1 MINKQDVGF
10 RVAEKRKRLGMS
22 QSQLG
27 ELLDISHAAISDI
40 ERGKTNLNVEEI
52 SKIALVLKTTFE
64 ELTYSPNFDSSIQSF
79 HPNSAYG
86 VSNFRLGKNAS
97 PDSINKAEQTI
108 KERLEELRKK
118 KNDSQ

>member
-27 ELLDISHAAISDI
+27 ELLEISHAAISDI

-64 ELTYSPNFDSSIQSF
+64 ELTYSPNFDSSVQSF
-79 HPNSAYG
+79 HSNSAYG

>member
-1 MINKQDVGF
+1 MINKQDLGF
-10 RVAEKRKRLGMS
+10 RIAEKRKRLGMS

-27 ELLDISHAAISDI
+27 ELLEISHAAISDI

-64 ELTYSPNFDSSIQSF
+64 ELTYSPNFDYPFQSF
-79 HPNSAYG
+79 HSNSQYG
-86 VSNFRLGKNAS
+86 VANFRLGKNAS
-97 PDSINKAEQTI
+97 PDSIKKAEQTI
-108 KERLEELRKK
+108 KDRLEELRKK